1 MAAFGHNHSARP
13 AVLGGMSAHLDAPA
27 QRRTITAALF
37 IAGLTV
43 LSAGCGS
50 SSTSTTGSAGAAAST
65 TPASAS
71 APAATTAPAPTSG
84 TAPAATTA
92 PAAPGPPRPP
102 TPAPA
107 PAAPVDAQVEVYGNC
122 TTPTV
127 EPAEIVLACADY
139 GATLDGLDWTSWTAT
154 SATAVGTLEYND
166 CTPSCAAGHHHDIPG
181 TRVTLT
187 VPVPRAGGQLL
198 WSRVQESPQPPGYAT
213 GPFHG
218 GPQPLPL
225 GPV

>member
-1 MAAFGHNHSARP
+1 
-13 AVLGGMSAHLDAPA
+13 MSAHLHAPA
-27 QRRTITAALF
+27 QRRTITAALS
-37 IAGLTV
+37 IVGLTV

-50 SSTSTTGSAGAAAST
+50 SSASTTGSAGAAAST

-92 PAAPGPPRPP
+92 P
-102 TPAPA
+102 PA
-107 PAAPVDAQVEVYGNC
+107 AAPVDAQVEVYGNC

-139 GATLDGLDWTSWTAT
+139 GAMLDGLDWTSWTAT

>member
-50 SSTSTTGSAGAAAST
+50 TSTSTTGSAGAAAST

-71 APAATTAPAPTSG
+71 APTATTAPAPTSG

-92 PAAPGPPRPP
+92 PAA
-102 TPAPA
+102 
-107 PAAPVDAQVEVYGNC
+107 AAPVDAQVEVYGNC

-139 GATLDGLDWTSWTAT
+139 GVMLDGLHWTSWTAT
-154 SATAVGTLEYND
+154 STTAVGTLEYND
-166 CTPSCAAGHHHDIPG
+166 CTPSCAAGHHQEIPG
-181 TRVTLT
+181 ATVTLT